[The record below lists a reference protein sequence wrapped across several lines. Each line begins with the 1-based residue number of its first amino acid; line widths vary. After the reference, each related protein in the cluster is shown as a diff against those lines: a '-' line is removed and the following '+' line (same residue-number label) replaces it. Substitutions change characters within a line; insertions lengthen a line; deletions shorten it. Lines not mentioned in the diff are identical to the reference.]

1 MNIWQGAHDTQWN
14 QSNHWE
20 QLQDELATAY
30 LVDGLPVVPPTMA
43 RVSDM
48 LAHNGYAADE
58 AIAMLPP
65 GFENATAGDI
75 AICAVMAGCKPE
87 YLPVL
92 IAAVD
97 ALSDM
102 SFNLVGIGTT
112 TGSAAPIYIVNGPIV
127 ERIGLNGKN
136 NALGSGHRANATIGR
151 AMTLILQN
159 IGGAIPGETDMATLG
174 QPAKYSCCFA
184 ENVDESPWA
193 PLHVERG
200 FAADKSVVTVVGV
213 SGTGEVNDS
222 DSQSALDMA
231 QTFAQSMLIAGISG
245 GSGLL
250 GGGEPLCILPPE
262 WAAMFHRDGLTK
274 AQTKAAIWERAVLP
288 IDKLPPALRKHRMDA
303 AADPS
308 ANIIRVAEKADDLM
322 IVVAG
327 GVGRKAAYLPTWGG
341 TTKAISREIK
351 LRKS

>member
-1 MNIWQGAHDTQWN
+1 MNTWRGEHDAA
-14 QSNHWE
+14 WE
-20 QLQDELATAY
+20 RVQEELAAAY
-30 LVDGLPVVPPTMA
+30 LGDGLPLVPPTME
-43 RVSDM
+43 RVSAM
-48 LAHNGYAADE
+48 LAANGYAADE
-58 AIAMLPP
+58 EIAMLPP
-65 GFENATAGDI
+65 SFESATAGDI

-87 YLPVL
+87 YMPVL
-92 IAAVD
+92 VAAVD

-102 SFNLVGIGTT
+102 NFNLVGIATT
-112 TGSAAPIYIVNGPIV
+112 TGSAAPIYIVNGPIA
-127 ERIGLNGKN
+127 EQIGLNAKN
-136 NALGSGHRANATIGR
+136 NALGSGHRTNATIGR

-159 IGGAIPGETDMATLG
+159 IGGAIPGEVDMATLG

-184 ENVDESPWA
+184 ENISESPWS

-200 FAADKSVVTVVGV
+200 FASDTNVVTVVGI

-222 DSQSALDMA
+222 DSQDAAGLA
-231 QTFAQSMLIAGISG
+231 QTFAQSMLIAGVSG

-262 WAAMFHRDGLTK
+262 WAALFHRDDYTK
-274 AQTKAAIWERAVLP
+274 QQAKQAIWEQAVLP
-288 IDKLPPALRKHRMDA
+288 VEKLAPAQRKHRMA
-303 AADPS
+303 AASDPS

-327 GVGRKAAYLPTWGG
+327 GVGRKAAYAPTWGG

-351 LRKS
+351 RRPS

>member
-1 MNIWQGAHDTQWN
+1 MKPWSGAHDADYEHVQA
-14 QSNHWE
+14 
-20 QLQDELATAY
+20 ELATAY
-30 LVDGLPVVPPTMA
+30 LSDGLPLVPPTME
-43 RVSDM
+43 RVAAM
-48 LAHNGYAADE
+48 LAANRYAADE
-58 AIAMLPP
+58 EISMLPP
-65 GFENATAGDI
+65 GFETATAGDI

-87 YLPVL
+87 YMPVL
-92 IAAVD
+92 VAAVD

-102 SFNLVGIGTT
+102 RFNLVGIGTT

-127 ERIGLNGKN
+127 DRIGLNAKN

-184 ENVDESPWA
+184 ENVDESPWL

-200 FAADKSVVTVVGV
+200 FAPDASVVTVVGI

-222 DSQSALDMA
+222 DSQDAAGLA
-231 QTFAQSMLIAGISG
+231 QTFAQSMLMAGISG
-245 GSGLL
+245 GAGLL

-262 WAAMFHRDGLTK
+262 WATMFHRDGMTK
-274 AQTKAAIWERAVLP
+274 QQVKKAIWEQALLP
-288 IDKLPPALRKHRMDA
+288 VEKLPPGLRKHRMA
-303 AADPS
+303 AASDPS
-308 ANIIRVAEKADDLM
+308 ANVIRVAEKADDLM

-351 LRKS
+351 VRR